1 MGKWTEQQKKW
12 GLFLLFLIGLF
23 LLFKFILPLFWP
35 FLLAFIVVA
44 PIEPLL
50 EKLSNRLH
58 IGKGL
63 LAGLVVTIILLI
75 LLTVGCFAGTYAIRL
90 IGGFL
95 EYSDDLEA
103 QLGSFTFRLCE
114 LMEQQFGVGAEHVK
128 LWMDN
133 QIDQIL
139 TGLEADLF
147 PKVMNKS
154 LLYIKNLAEGMI
166 FVVILWIASVL
177 LAKDFN
183 RIKKRFRNNYYV
195 RYAKNELKKLGKF
208 VKTFLFAQIMIMGSI
223 SIICTAGLLFSNFR
237 IGNAIALGLLTG
249 ALDALPFLGTGII
262 LLPIALWQLV
272 MGDMTVFFILFVTF
286 LITVLVRELLE
297 PRLIGGKM
305 GLWPIAIL
313 MSVYVGAKVFGL
325 LGVVLGPVYLIIAAD
340 WYFNAEISG

>member
-1 MGKWTEQQKKW
+1 MGKLSEQQKKW

-50 EKLSNRLH
+50 GKLSDKLH
-58 IGKGL
+58 IGKGILAGVVITAILLVL
-63 LAGLVVTIILLI
+63 LAA
-75 LLTVGCFAGTYAIRL
+75 GCFLGTYAIRL
-90 IGGFL
+90 LSGFL

-103 QLGSFTFRLCE
+103 QLTLFTFKLCE
-114 LMEQQFGVGAEHVK
+114 MMERQFGVGAEHVR
-128 LWMDN
+128 LWLDN
-133 QIDQIL
+133 QIGQLL

-154 LLYIKNLAEGMI
+154 LLYIKNIAQGMI

-177 LAKDFN
+177 LAKDFS
-183 RIKKRFRNNYYV
+183 RIKERFRHNYYV

-208 VKTFLFAQIMIMGSI
+208 IRTFLVAQLIIMSSI
-223 SIICTAGLLFSNFR
+223 SIICMAGLLFSRFDAV
-237 IGNAIALGLLTG
+237 NAIALGLLTG
-249 ALDALPFLGTGII
+249 VLDALPFLGTGII

-272 MGDMTVFFILFVTF
+272 MGDVSAFFILFVTF
-286 LITVLVRELLE
+286 LITVAVRELLE

-325 LGVVLGPVYLIIAAD
+325 LGVILGPIYLIIAAD
-340 WYFNAEISG
+340 WYFNAEIGG